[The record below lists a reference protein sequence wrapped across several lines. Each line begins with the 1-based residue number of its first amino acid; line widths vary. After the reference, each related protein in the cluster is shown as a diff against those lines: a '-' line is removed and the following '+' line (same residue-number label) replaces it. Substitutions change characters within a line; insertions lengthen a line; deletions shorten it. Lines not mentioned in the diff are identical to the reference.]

1 MADMDFLQHAS
12 AYGLNIRHLISDG
25 KWHRVP
31 TTDKPRKRNGAYLFD
46 GSKGVVRNWA
56 TMEGYATWPPK
67 GERVEMV
74 DPLKL
79 RMEREKADREEAA
92 KRRRASIIAQ
102 SAVGRAKPSKHP
114 YLERKGFPD
123 AIAMVLENE
132 LIVPMRNF
140 KTNKLT
146 SIQRINGHG
155 EKKFLAGGETK
166 GAVFIMGK
174 KRYPAVKILCEGYAT
189 ALSIKAAADAM
200 HKSCEVWVC
209 FSASNLVYVAER
221 IGGERVVV
229 ADNDASRTGQNAA
242 RSTGLP
248 WLMSPVE
255 GDDFNDYH
263 QREGLWAAVKLL
275 RNILQKETV

>member
-1 MADMDFLQHAS
+1 
-12 AYGLNIRHLISDG
+12 
-25 KWHRVP
+25 
-31 TTDKPRKRNGAYLFD
+31 
-46 GSKGVVRNWA
+46 
-56 TMEGYATWPPK
+56 
-67 GERVEMV
+67 MV

-79 RMEREKADREEAA
+79 RMEREKHDREEAA
-92 KRRRASIIAQ
+92 KRHRASIIAL
-102 SAVGRAKPSKHP
+102 SAVNRAKPLKHS

-123 AIAMVLENE
+123 AIALVLENE
-132 LIVPMRNF
+132 LIVPMWNF

-166 GAVFIMGK
+166 GAVFIIGK

-229 ADNDASRTGQNAA
+229 ADNDASKTGQNAA

-275 RNILQKETV
+275 RVILQKEAA

>member
-1 MADMDFLQHAS
+1 MDFMQHAT

-56 TMEGYATWPPK
+56 TMEGYAPWPEK
-67 GERVEMV
+67 GERPQMV

-79 RMEREKADREEAA
+79 RMEREKHDREEAA
-92 KRRRASIIAQ
+92 KRHRASIIAL
-102 SAVGRAKPSKHP
+102 SAVNRAKPSKHS

-123 AIAMVLENE
+123 AIALVLENE

-166 GAVFIMGK
+166 GAVFVIGK
-174 KRYPAVKILCEGYAT
+174 KREPALKILCEGYAT
-189 ALSIKAAADAM
+189 GLSIKAAMDAM

-221 IGGERVVV
+221 IGGERFVV

-255 GDDFNDYH
+255 EDDFNDYH

-275 RNILQKETV
+275 RLILQREAT

>member
-1 MADMDFLQHAS
+1 MADMDFLQHAT
-12 AYGLNIRHLISDG
+12 AYGLSINHLISDG
-25 KWHRVP
+25 RWHRVP

-46 GSKGVVRNWA
+46 GGKGVVRNWA
-56 TMEGYATWPPK
+56 TMEGYAAWPQK
-67 GERVEMV
+67 GERVEMI
-74 DPLKL
+74 DPLKI
-79 RMEREKADREEAA
+79 RMEREKADREEAG
-92 KRRRASIIAQ
+92 RRYRASIIAQ
-102 SAVGRAKPSKHP
+102 SAVGRSTLQKHS
-114 YLERKGFPD
+114 YLRLKGFPE
-123 AIAMVLENE
+123 ALSLVLENE

-140 KTNKLT
+140 KTAKLT

-155 EKKFLAGGETK
+155 EKKFLANGEAK
-166 GAVFIMGK
+166 GAVFILGK
-174 KRYPAVKILCEGYAT
+174 KPYPAVKILCEGYAT
-189 ALSIKAAADAM
+189 ALSIKAAADTM

-275 RNILQKETV
+275 RELMSNTK

>member
-1 MADMDFLQHAS
+1 MDFLQHAT

-56 TMEGYATWPPK
+56 TMEGYAPWPQK
-67 GERVEMV
+67 DERPQMV

-79 RMEREKADREEAA
+79 RMEREKHDREEAA
-92 KRRRASIIAQ
+92 KRHRASIIAL
-102 SAVGRAKPSKHP
+102 SAVNRGKPSKHP

-123 AIAMVLENE
+123 AIALVLENE

-155 EKKFLAGGETK
+155 DKKFLAGGETK
-166 GAVFIMGK
+166 GAVFIIGR
-174 KRYPAVKILCEGYAT
+174 KRVPVLKVLCEGYAT
-189 ALSIKAAADAM
+189 GLSIKAAMDAM
-200 HKSCEVWVC
+200 HKACEVWVC

-221 IGGERVVV
+221 IGGERFVV
-229 ADNDASRTGQNAA
+229 ADNDASGTGQNAA

-255 GDDFNDYH
+255 GEDFNDYH
-263 QREGLWAAVKLL
+263 QREGLWAAVKML
-275 RNILQKETV
+275 RGGLTPPDTAL